1 MVSSRTGPVSS
12 PHHNVVVNLI
22 AVFMWVIYFNY
33 NTIMSALKY
42 SNLHLPINDMDFVHF
57 CKGTIDPNFA
67 VGRNNESDTEAV
79 TLCWKDW

>member
-1 MVSSRTGPVSS
+1 
-12 PHHNVVVNLI
+12 
-22 AVFMWVIYFNY
+22 MWIIYFNY

-42 SNLHLPINDMDFVHF
+42 SMLQLPINDKDFVHF

>member
-1 MVSSRTGPVSS
+1 
-12 PHHNVVVNLI
+12 
-22 AVFMWVIYFNY
+22 
-33 NTIMSALKY
+33 MSALKY
-42 SNLHLPINDMDFVHF
+42 SMLELPINDMDFVHF